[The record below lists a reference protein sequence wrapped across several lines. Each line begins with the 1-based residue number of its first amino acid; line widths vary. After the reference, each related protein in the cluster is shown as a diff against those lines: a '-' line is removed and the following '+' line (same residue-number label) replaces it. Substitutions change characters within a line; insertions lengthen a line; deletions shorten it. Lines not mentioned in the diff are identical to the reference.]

1 MPTDTE
7 MNTGPLMVLIYS
19 KLEWDPHDVEMA
31 ANRPYGENDVLV
43 NAIKSIDKKM
53 TGGSGT

>member
-1 MPTDTE
+1 MFINYFVPMDDE
-7 MNTGPLMVLIYS
+7 MNTGPHMILKDS

-43 NAIKSIDKKM
+43 NAIKSIDKK
-53 TGGSGT
+53 